1 MGTGALGKFY
11 SDRET
16 IVREGD
22 VGDCMFVVQMGRVE
36 VVQATDT
43 GEQHLRFLEAGDFF
57 GEMAVFEKETRSATV
72 RAYGEAR
79 VLKVDKRTLLRR
91 IEEDPL
97 LAVSLLQTMSH
108 RIRDVRH
115 RASASPSG
123 APPSS
128 APPSSA
134 PPSSR
139 PSGSAPPSS
148 RPPSSGPES
157 AKAALAAFKRIT
169 PAFRPAQVEKTAP
182 CQTGCPNCGDIRGWI
197 GTVAQRAKTGLSR
210 EEAYTRAWQMI
221 TDVNPFPSV
230 LGRVCPHPCEEHCN
244 RSELDEPLAIN
255 AMERFLG
262 DWAIDVGLPLRRLG
276 DGPWDEWIGVVGAG
290 PSGLSFAYQM
300 ARRGYR
306 VTVYEGKSQAG
317 GMLRYGI
324 PDYRLPPQVLDAEIS
339 RILGV
344 GVELELGTRVGSDI
358 TFEELRSR
366 HATLYLG
373 IGAQMGRGLGIPGEQ
388 GPSVWTGTNYLAR
401 VNCAEEVDLG
411 ARVVVVG
418 GGNTA
423 IDAARTA
430 RRAGAEVTILYRRS
444 RDEMPAIKQEVEDAL
459 EEGIELIL
467 LAAPL
472 RIERTS
478 DGKLAEL
485 VACRTRLGEPDDSG
499 RRSSIPIPDSEM
511 TLPADVVI
519 AAVSQAP
526 ILDGFEALHVDGRWL
541 LTDEGGAIG
550 DRVLAGGDAL
560 GLGIAGNAIV
570 QGRRA
575 AEELH
580 ARLRG
585 QSLSEVKADR
595 RMDGRPPIG
604 ADGVMLDWKPATL
617 AAHAPKLTGQ
627 ERVARGGAEV
637 AGTISEEEF
646 LAEASRCF
654 SCGSCFGCEQ
664 CSMFC
669 TPGCFTKLEEV
680 GPGMYFTL
688 ALDKCLECG
697 KCVEV
702 CPCGFL
708 EVTQEHV
715 AVSRS

>member
-1 MGTGALGKFY
+1 MDTGTGALGKFY

-22 VGDCMFVVQMGRVE
+22 IGDCMYVVQMGRVE
-36 VVQATDT
+36 VVQATDA
-43 GEQHLRFLEAGDFF
+43 GEQHLAFLEAGDFF

-72 RAYGEAR
+72 RAHGEAR
-79 VLKVDKRTLLRR
+79 VLKVDKRALLRR
-91 IEEDPL
+91 IKEDPL
-97 LAVSLLQTMSH
+97 LAVNLLQTMSH
-108 RIRDVRH
+108 RIRDLQGK
-115 RASASPSG
+115 ASNPPRGGPSSNAPPGSDPPSGASPSSG
-123 APPSS
+123 
-128 APPSSA
+128 
-134 PPSSR
+134 
-139 PSGSAPPSS
+139 SGSAQ
-148 RPPSSGPES
+148 
-157 AKAALAAFKRIT
+157 AAPAAFKRIT
-169 PAFRPAQVEKTAP
+169 PAFRPKQVDKTAP

-244 RSELDEPLAIN
+244 RSELDEPLAVN

-262 DWAIDVGLPLRRLG
+262 DWAIDAGLSLGRLG
-276 DGPWDEWIGVVGAG
+276 EGPWDEWIGVVGAG

-306 VTVYEGKSQAG
+306 VTVYEGKPQAG

-324 PDYRLPPQVLDAEIS
+324 PDYRLPPRVLDAEIG
-339 RILGV
+339 RIVGV
-344 GVELELGTRVGSDI
+344 GVELELGRRVGQDI
-358 TFEELRSR
+358 TFEELRAR

-388 GPSVWTGTNYLAR
+388 GPSVWTGTDYLAR
-401 VNCAEEVDLG
+401 ANCAEEIDLG
-411 ARVVVVG
+411 ARVIVVG

-430 RRAGAEVTILYRRS
+430 RRTGAEVTILYRRS
-444 RDEMPAIKQEVEDAL
+444 RDEMPAIQQEVDDAL
-459 EEGIELIL
+459 EEGIEIVF
-467 LAAPL
+467 LAAPV
-472 RIERTS
+472 RIERTQ
-478 DGKLAEL
+478 DQKLTAL
-485 VACRTRLGEPDDSG
+485 VACRMRLAEPDDSG
-499 RRSSIPIPDSEM
+499 RPRSIPVPGSEM
-511 TLPADVVI
+511 SLPTDAVI

-526 ILDGFEALHVDGRWL
+526 ILDGFEALDADGPWL
-541 LTDEGGAIG
+541 LTDQGGAVG
-550 DRVLAGGDAL
+550 EHVLAGGDAL

-585 QSLSEVKADR
+585 LSLSEVKADR
-595 RMDGRPPIG
+595 RMDSRPPIM
-604 ADGVMLDWKPATL
+604 ADGVMLDWKPPTL
-617 AAHAPKLTGQ
+617 AAHPPKLTGP
-627 ERVARGGAEV
+627 ERVARSAAEV

-654 SCGSCFGCEQ
+654 SCGSCIGCEQ

-669 TPGCFTKLEEV
+669 TPGCFSKLEEV
-680 GPGMYFTL
+680 GPGTYFTL
-688 ALDKCLECG
+688 TLDQCEECG

-708 EVTQEHV
+708 EVTDTDTI
-715 AVSRS
+715 SY